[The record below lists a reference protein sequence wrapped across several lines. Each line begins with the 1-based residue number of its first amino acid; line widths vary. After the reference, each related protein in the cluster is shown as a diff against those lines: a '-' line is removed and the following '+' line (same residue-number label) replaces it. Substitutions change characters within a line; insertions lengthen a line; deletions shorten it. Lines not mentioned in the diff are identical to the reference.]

1 MAGSVNQNSRF
12 DLGVRKV
19 FFIPAPK
26 IVLQQ
31 YRPYPEVFE
40 IGADFRL
47 WPLGAVPLDGVST
60 AAIEGV
66 WYLDGL
72 GALYGLSARRLAS
85 WRLRPCPRRCQE
97 Q

>member
-12 DLGVRKV
+12 DLGARKL
-19 FFIPAPK
+19 FFVPASK

-47 WPLGAVPLDGVST
+47 
-60 AAIEGV
+60 
-66 WYLDGL
+66 
-72 GALYGLSARRLAS
+72 
-85 WRLRPCPRRCQE
+85 
-97 Q
+97 

>member
-31 YRPYPEVFE
+31 YRPL
-40 IGADFRL
+40 A
-47 WPLGAVPLDGVST
+47 AVPLNRVTT
-60 AAIEGV
+60 AAIEGAADQM
-66 WYLDGL
+66 W
-72 GALYGLSARRLAS
+72 S
-85 WRLRPCPRRCQE
+85 
-97 Q
+97 

>member
-31 YRPYPEVFE
+31 YRPQAES
-40 IGADFRL
+40 GWGCAN
-47 WPLGAVPLDGVST
+47 
-60 AAIEGV
+60 
-66 WYLDGL
+66 
-72 GALYGLSARRLAS
+72 
-85 WRLRPCPRRCQE
+85 
-97 Q
+97 

>member
-31 YRPYPEVFE
+31 YRP
-40 IGADFRL
+40 IAD
-47 WPLGAVPLDGVST
+47 SCT
-60 AAIEGV
+60 AAKRHNF
-66 WYLDGL
+66 
-72 GALYGLSARRLAS
+72 GASLSCGRLALHS
-85 WRLRPCPRRCQE
+85 TIWVRSRVNDLDDRAGLYRGI
-97 Q
+97 